1 MNLLLF
7 GAPGSGKGTQAEFL
21 KERYGIPQLSTGDI
35 FRAEA
40 ARGTELG
47 KRVDAIMKSG
57 ELVPDDLTIEVVRK
71 RLQEP
76 DCEHGCIFDGFPRTI
91 PQAQALDQLMAE
103 LGRHFDRAIY
113 LQAPAE
119 ELIVRLSSR
128 LICPQDGRTYNR
140 VTNPPG
146 PGDTCPIDG
155 AKLIQRKDDTPEAA
169 RVRVEVYLRDTVPVI
184 EYYRAKGLVAD
195 IDATQPIEVVRD
207 EIERAIEAGAV
218 A

>member
-40 ARGTELG
+40 AKGTDLG
-47 KRVDAIMKSG
+47 KKVDAIMKSG
-57 ELVPDDLTIEVVRK
+57 ELVPDDLTIEIVRT

-76 DCEHGCIFDGFPRTI
+76 DCERGCIFDGFPRTI

-103 LGRHFDRAIY
+103 LRRHFDRALY
-113 LQAPAE
+113 LQAPAD
-119 ELIVRLSSR
+119 ELITRLSAR
-128 LICPQDGRTYNR
+128 LICPKDGKTFNR
-140 VTNPPG
+140 ITNPPG
-146 PGDTCPIDG
+146 PDDTCPFDG
-155 AKLIQRKDDTPEAA
+155 TKLIQRKDDTPEAA

-195 IDATQPIEVVRD
+195 IDATLPIETVKD
-207 EIERAIEAGAV
+207 EIERAIEGDAA